1 MATDIDQDIE
11 KFQFRN
17 LHPKIS
23 IGTASDRYAGWIGQI
38 YSRDRYENKI
48 KSRSKKLAGKSFQED
63 VLLVESVE
71 EYFQH
76 FCFLE
81 MDFTFYRLLLDKD
94 SQPTSNYHVL
104 TTYKKY
110 LTENDKITLKV
121 PQIIFAKK
129 LWRSGKFIENKDYLA
144 AHVFIDQFYQPALE
158 ILGNSVKGFIFEQE
172 YHTKKERVSPSE
184 NAEVLD
190 KFFDNIP
197 QDDRY
202 HIELRTAAYLSKE
215 YFKVLEKYG
224 IGQVLSHWTWLPPLS
239 TQMKYSKGEFFN
251 AGDQCIIRL
260 MTPRNMRYED
270 CYQKAFPFD
279 RAIEGMMNPQMIDD
293 SVKIARF
300 AIDQGIHVNITI
312 NNRAG
317 GNAPIISQEIA
328 KRFIQEYTDDTN
340 DPDLFF

>member
-48 KSRSKKLAGKSFQED
+48 KSRSKKLADKSFQED
-63 VLLVESVE
+63 VLPVDSVE

-76 FCFLE
+76 FSFLE

-94 SQPTSNYHVL
+94 SQPTNNYHVL

-121 PQIIFAKK
+121 PQVIFAKK

-144 AHVFIDQFYQPALE
+144 AHVFIDQFYQPALD
-158 ILGNSVKGFIFEQE
+158 ILGDSIKGFIFEQE
-172 YHTKKERVSPSE
+172 YHTKKERVSPSK
-184 NAEVLD
+184 NAESLN
-190 KFFDNIP
+190 KFFDTIP

-202 HIELRTAAYLSKE
+202 HIELRTASYLSKE

-224 IGQVLSHWTWLPPLS
+224 IGQVLSHWTWLPPLL

-251 AGDQCIIRL
+251 AGNQCIIRL

-270 CYQKAFPFD
+270 CYEKAFPFD

-293 SVKIARF
+293 SVKITRF

-317 GNAPIISQEIA
+317 GNAPIVAREIA
-328 KRFIQEYTDDTN
+328 KRFLE
-340 DPDLFF
+340 

>member
-94 SQPTSNYHVL
+94 SQPTNNYHVL

-121 PQIIFAKK
+121 PQVIFAKK

-144 AHVFIDQFYQPALE
+144 DHVFIDQFYQPVLE
-158 ILGNSVKGFIFEQE
+158 ILGTSVKGFIFEQE

-202 HIELRTAAYLSKE
+202 HIELRTASYLSKE
-215 YFKVLEKYG
+215 YFKVLEKNG
-224 IGQVLSHWTWLPPLS
+224 IGHT
-239 TQMKYSKGEFFN
+239 
-251 AGDQCIIRL
+251 D
-260 MTPRNMRYED
+260 
-270 CYQKAFPFD
+270 
-279 RAIEGMMNPQMIDD
+279 
-293 SVKIARF
+293 
-300 AIDQGIHVNITI
+300 
-312 NNRAG
+312 
-317 GNAPIISQEIA
+317 EI
-328 KRFIQEYTDDTN
+328 Q
-340 DPDLFF
+340 